1 MECGTCG
8 ATIAA
13 KAIVCYRCG
22 APTAIPVAPKREPP
36 PVIRPWILIIVLFAI
51 AAVLGWLA
59 SSEPPGAVRQ
69 ILLIGVGLAAAAWGG
84 HLAYHGWRK

>member
-1 MECGTCG
+1 MVCANCG

-22 APTAIPVAPKREPP
+22 APTAIPAAPERRPP
-36 PVIRPWILIIVLFAI
+36 AVTRPWLLIVVLFVI

-59 SSEPPGAVRQ
+59 WSEEPGTIRQ
-69 ILLIGVGLAAAAWGG
+69 ILLAIVGLAAAAWGG
-84 HLAYHGWRK
+84 HLAYHGWRR

>member
-1 MECGTCG
+1 MVCGNCG

-22 APTAIPVAPKREPP
+22 APTAIPEAPERRRPA
-36 PVIRPWILIIVLFAI
+36 VSRPWLLIVVLMVI

-59 SSEPPGAVRQ
+59 WSEEPGAIRQ
-69 ILLIGVGLAAAAWGG
+69 ILLAAVGLAAAAWGG
-84 HLAYHGWRK
+84 HLAYHGWRR